1 MASSAANL
9 APTFDSEFDTLDVSG
24 RGQWTPNMPWATAD
38 GRNQDDPSEA
48 GFYVNPNFAP
58 LASASPFSVT
68 NGVLDLATKPVPAG
82 LDPSLVDGKPYVSG
96 LLQTAKGF
104 SQLYGYFEMRAELP
118 TGNGVGAAFWL
129 LPADGSWP
137 PELDVMENLGQ
148 DPSTVYQTVHG
159 GTSSAPVPQQQV
171 AATIA
176 GGVASGFHTYGV
188 DWEAD
193 KTTFYVD
200 GKQTGQ
206 FDTPASMH
214 KPMYMILSDNSTPA
228 SDVKWG
234 KPVDGST
241 PFPADFK
248 VDYVRAYASMPDL
261 SSGGSPASGGATAS
275 ATAGGTGASSSGT
288 AAGTDVSVSATG
300 SAASNPPAP
309 STASVPPVVGSGA
322 DTLVLNLSEDAYK
335 GDAQFTVTVDGKAVG
350 DAQAVTASHGQG
362 QSEAFTFEG
371 DWSGGPHTVGVSFV
385 NDRYDGTAAT
395 DRNLYIDG
403 ATFDGAQ
410 VEGKAPLYGRGT
422 VSFGIGSTAATAT
435 APAGTLSVTDST
447 GGSTSVPLIDAG
459 TRQDSVGGGT
469 VSQAVKDG
477 ADTLTTSGAVKG
489 EVAALGG
496 GTRKLILV
504 NPRSM
509 TLTGGSGAD
518 TVSADSGS
526 NRYVAGSG
534 SLDVTGGP
542 GASDFVLHAGAG
554 SLTVEDFDAGKG
566 DTLSFDKSLQGSL
579 TQASDGHGGTLL
591 SVGAGAGTID
601 LINHGTL
608 SQASIQFI

>member
-1 MASSAANL
+1 MAGNAANP

-38 GRNQDDPSEA
+38 GRNEDDPSEA

-68 NGVLDLATKPVPAG
+68 NGVLDLATKPVPTG
-82 LDPSLVDGKPYVSG
+82 IDPSLVDGKPYVSG

-118 TGNGVGAAFWL
+118 AGNGVGAAFWL
-129 LPADGSWP
+129 LPTDGSWP
-137 PELDVMENLGQ
+137 PELDVMESLGQ

-159 GTSSAPVPQQQV
+159 GTSSASVPQQQV
-171 AATIA
+171 AAVVA
-176 GGVASGFHTYGV
+176 GGAASGFHTYGV

-241 PFPADFK
+241 PFPADFR

-261 SSGGSPASGGATAS
+261 ASGGSPAPGGAAVS
-275 ATAGGTGASSSGT
+275 APAGGSTGASGS
-288 AAGTDVSVSATG
+288 AAG
-300 SAASNPPAP
+300 SAASSPPTPLAP
-309 STASVPPVVGSGA
+309 STASVPAVVGSGA
-322 DTLVLNLSEDAYK
+322 DTLVLNLSEDAYG

-350 DAQAVTASHGQG
+350 PAQAVTASHSQG
-362 QSEAFTFEG
+362 QSEAFTLKG
-371 DWSGGPHTVGVSFV
+371 DWSGGPHTVGVTFV

-403 ATFDGAQ
+403 ATFDGAP
-410 VEGKAPLYGRGT
+410 VEGKTPPYGQGT
-422 VSFGIGSTAATAT
+422 VSFGIGIGSANAVSPV
-435 APAGTLSVTDST
+435 PAGTLSVTDGT
-447 GGSTSVPLIDAG
+447 GATTPVPLIANGSRTD
-459 TRQDSVGGGT
+459 TVGGGT

-477 ADTLTTSGAVKG
+477 ADTLTTSGAVKS
-489 EVAALGG
+489 EAATLGG
-496 GTRKLILV
+496 GAQKLILV

-518 TVSADSGS
+518 SVSADSGA
-526 NRYVAGSG
+526 NRYGAGGG

-554 SLTVEDFDAGKG
+554 PLTVEDFDAGKG
-566 DTLSFDKSLQGSL
+566 DTLSIDKSLQGSL
-579 TQASDGHGGTLL
+579 KQVSDGHGGTLL
-591 SVGAGAGTID
+591 SFGTATGTID
-601 LINHGTL
+601 LINHGTVG
-608 SQASIQFI
+608 QTSIQFI

>member
-1 MASSAANL
+1 MAGNAANQ

-129 LPADGSWP
+129 LPTDGSWP

-171 AATIA
+171 AATVA
-176 GGVASGFHTYGV
+176 GGAASGFHTYGV

-241 PFPADFK
+241 KFPADFK

-261 SSGGSPASGGATAS
+261 SSGGSPASGGAAAS
-275 ATAGGTGASSSGT
+275 TTAGSGTGSSGTGAS
-288 AAGTDVSVSATG
+288 VSVTG
-300 SAASNPPAP
+300 STAPNPPAP
-309 STASVPPVVGSGA
+309 SAASVPPVVGSGA
-322 DTLVLNLSEDAYK
+322 DTLVLNLSEDAYG
-335 GDAQFTVTVDGKAVG
+335 GDAQFTLTVDGKAVG

-362 QSEAFTFEG
+362 QTEQFTFEG
-371 DWSGGPHTVGVSFV
+371 DWNGGPHTVGVSFV

-403 ATFDGAQ
+403 ATFDGVH

-422 VSFGIGSTAATAT
+422 VSFGVGSTAAASTT
-435 APAGTLSVTDST
+435 PAGTLSVTDNT
-447 GGSTSVPLIDAG
+447 GSSTSVPLIAAG
-459 TRQDSVGGGT
+459 SRTDNVGGGT

-477 ADTLTTSGAVKG
+477 ADTLTTSGAVQS
-489 EVAALGG
+489 EAAALGG

-542 GASDFVLHAGAG
+542 GADDFVLHAGAG

-566 DTLSFDKSLQGSL
+566 DTLSLDKSLQGSL
-579 TQASDGHGGTLL
+579 KQASDGHGGTLL
-591 SVGAGAGTID
+591 SVGAGASTID

-608 SQASIQFI
+608 SQSSIQFI

>member
-1 MASSAANL
+1 MASNAANP

-24 RGQWTPNMPWATAD
+24 NGQWAPNMPWATPD
-38 GRNQDDPSEA
+38 GRNTDDPSEA

-58 LASASPFSVT
+58 LASASPFSVA

-118 TGNGVGAAFWL
+118 AGNGVGAAFWL
-129 LPADGSWP
+129 LPTDGSWP

-159 GTSSAPVPQQQV
+159 GTSSAPAAQQQV
-171 AATIA
+171 AATVA
-176 GGVASGFHTYGV
+176 AGVASGFHAYGV

-206 FDTPASMH
+206 FDTPASVH

-241 PFPADFK
+241 KFPADFK
-248 VDYVRAYASMPDL
+248 VDYVRAYATMPDL
-261 SSGGSPASGGATAS
+261 SSGGSPAPGGAAAS
-275 ATAGGTGASSSGT
+275 ATVEGVTGTSG
-288 AAGTDVSVSATG
+288 SVAG
-300 SAASNPPAP
+300 SAASNLPAP
-309 STASVPPVVGSGA
+309 STAPMPPVVGSGA
-322 DTLVLNLSEDAYK
+322 DTLVLNLSEDAYG
-335 GDAQFTVTVDGKAVG
+335 GDAQFTVAVDGKAVG

-371 DWSGGPHTVGVSFV
+371 DWSGGPHAVGVTFV
-385 NDRYDGTAAT
+385 KDRYDGTAAT

-403 ATFDGAQ
+403 ATFDGVQ

-422 VSFGIGSTAATAT
+422 VSFGVGSTAAASTAL
-435 APAGTLSVTDST
+435 AGTLSVTDST
-447 GGSTSVPLIDAG
+447 RSGTDVPLITAG
-459 TRQDSVGGGT
+459 SHTDSVGGGT
-469 VSQAVKDG
+469 ISQAVKDG
-477 ADTLTTSGAVKG
+477 ADTLTTSGTVKS
-489 EVAALGG
+489 EAAALGG
-496 GTRKLILV
+496 GTRKLILI

-509 TLTGGSGAD
+509 TVTGGSGAG

-542 GASDFVLHAGAG
+542 GADDFVLHAGAG
-554 SLTVEDFDAGKG
+554 LLTIEDFDAGKG
-566 DTLSFDKSLQGSL
+566 DTLLLDKSLQGSL
-579 TQASDGHGGTLL
+579 KQASDGHGGTLL
-591 SVGAGAGTID
+591 SFGAGGSTID
-601 LINHGTL
+601 LINHDTL
-608 SQASIQFI
+608 SQPSIQFI

>member
-1 MASSAANL
+1 MAGNAANQ

-38 GRNQDDPSEA
+38 GRNEDDPSEA

-68 NGVLDLATKPVPAG
+68 NGVLDLATRPMPAG
-82 LDPSLVDGKPYVSG
+82 IDPSLVDGKPYVSG

-118 TGNGVGAAFWL
+118 AGNGVGAAFWL
-129 LPADGSWP
+129 LPTDGSWP
-137 PELDVMENLGQ
+137 PELDVMESLGQ

-159 GTSSAPVPQQQV
+159 GTSSASVPQQQV
-171 AATIA
+171 AATVA
-176 GGVASGFHTYGV
+176 GGAASGFHTYGV

-261 SSGGSPASGGATAS
+261 ASGGSPAPGGTAAS
-275 ATAGGTGASSSGT
+275 ATAGGGTGASGS
-288 AAGTDVSVSATG
+288 AAG
-300 SAASNPPAP
+300 SAASSPPTPLAP
-309 STASVPPVVGSGA
+309 STASVPAVVGSGA
-322 DTLVLNLSEDAYK
+322 DTLVLNLSEDAYG

-350 DAQAVTASHGQG
+350 PAQAVTASHSQG
-362 QSEAFTFEG
+362 QSEAFTLKG
-371 DWSGGPHTVGVSFV
+371 DWSGGPHTVGVTFV

-395 DRNLYIDG
+395 DRNLYVDG

-410 VEGKAPLYGRGT
+410 VEGKTPLYGQGT
-422 VSFGIGSTAATAT
+422 VSFGIGSANATSPV
-435 APAGTLSVTDST
+435 PAGTLSVTDGT
-447 GGSTSVPLIDAG
+447 GATTPVPLIATGSRTD
-459 TRQDSVGGGT
+459 TVGGGT

-477 ADTLTTSGAVKG
+477 ADTLTTSGAIKS
-489 EVAALGG
+489 EAATLGG
-496 GTRKLILV
+496 GAQKLILV

-518 TVSADSGS
+518 SVSADSGS

-554 SLTVEDFDAGKG
+554 PLTVEDFDAGKG
-566 DTLSFDKSLQGSL
+566 DTLSIDKSLQGSL
-579 TQASDGHGGTLL
+579 KQVSDGHGGTLL
-591 SVGAGAGTID
+591 SFGTGAGMID
-601 LINHGTL
+601 LINHGTVG
-608 SQASIQFI
+608 QTSIQFI

>member
-1 MASSAANL
+1 MASSAANQ

-24 RGQWTPNMPWATAD
+24 HGQWTPNMPWATVD
-38 GRNQDDPSEA
+38 GRNQNDPSEA

-82 LDPSLVDGKPYVSG
+82 IDPSLVDGKPYVSG
-96 LLQTAKGF
+96 LLQTAKSF
-104 SQLYGYFEMRAELP
+104 SQFYGYFETRAELP
-118 TGNGVGAAFWL
+118 AGNGVGAAFWL

-159 GTSSAPVPQQQV
+159 GTSSASVPQQQV
-171 AATIA
+171 AATVA
-176 GGVASGFHTYGV
+176 RGAASGFHTYGV

-241 PFPADFK
+241 PFPADFR
-248 VDYVRAYASMPDL
+248 VDYVRAYASMPDVA
-261 SSGGSPASGGATAS
+261 SDGSPAPGGAAAS
-275 ATAGGTGASSSGT
+275 ATAGGGTGASGTGASGT
-288 AAGTDVSVSATG
+288 GASVSSAG
-300 SAASNPPAP
+300 STAPNLPAP
-309 STASVPPVVGSGA
+309 STASIPPVVGSGA
-322 DTLVLNLSEDAYK
+322 DTLVLNLSEDAYG

-395 DRNLYIDG
+395 DRNFYIDG

-410 VEGKAPLYGRGT
+410 VQGKAPLYDRGT
-422 VSFGIGSTAATAT
+422 VSFGVGSTAAAST
-435 APAGTLSVTDST
+435 APAGTLGVTDSA
-447 GGSTSVPLIDAG
+447 GGSTSVPLIAAG
-459 TRQDSVGGGT
+459 SRQDSVGGGT
-469 VSQAVKDG
+469 ISQAVKDG
-477 ADTLTTSGAVKG
+477 ADTLTTSGAVKS
-489 EVAALGG
+489 EAAALAG

-509 TLTGGSGAD
+509 TVTGGSGAD
-518 TVSADSGS
+518 TVSANSGS

-542 GASDFVLHAGAG
+542 GANDFVLHAGAG
-554 SLTVEDFDAGKG
+554 SLTIEDFDAGKG
-566 DTLSFDKSLQGSL
+566 DTLLLDKSLQGSL
-579 TQASDGHGGTLL
+579 KQASDGHGGTLL
-591 SVGAGAGTID
+591 SVGAGSTID
-601 LINHGTL
+601 LITHGTL
-608 SQASIQFI
+608 SQSSIQFI